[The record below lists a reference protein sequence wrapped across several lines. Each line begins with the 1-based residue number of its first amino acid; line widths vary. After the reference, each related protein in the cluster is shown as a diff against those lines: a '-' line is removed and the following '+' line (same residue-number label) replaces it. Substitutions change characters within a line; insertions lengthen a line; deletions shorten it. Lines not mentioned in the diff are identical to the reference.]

1 MGVSR
6 AVDTDARQGSP
17 RTAAAARHPVAQE
30 PRIGAPTVSEDDSTH
45 DTAYLVG
52 TGNLID
58 HLKRCML
65 DRLAVGRSGWSSAE
79 HLRQDVERMF
89 GVRAPVPAVELGL
102 WEIGKRQRVQ
112 VLLDDAGTVWY
123 RIRID

>member
-1 MGVSR
+1 MSDHDGTHATAY
-6 AVDTDARQGSP
+6 AVDA
-17 RTAAAARHPVAQE
+17 
-30 PRIGAPTVSEDDSTH
+30 
-45 DTAYLVG
+45 
-52 TGNLID
+52 GNLVD

-79 HLRQDVERMF
+79 HLSQDVERMF
-89 GVRAPVPAVELGL
+89 GVCPPVSAVELAL